1 MTVASVAR
9 RKAYTVGSSGQ
20 QGPYAFTFTV
30 LDQDDLAVYVGS
42 TSSSTRKTITTHYT
56 VTLATDG
63 TGSITFVSG
72 QYPTEGQLVTIIGDR
87 ANSRTTNFTAGGDIR
102 ASTLNDD
109 LDSLTVQV
117 QQLDEAMDRA
127 IQVPVFG
134 NRNYSSLGPL
144 QWPYDTTSNNANKL
158 VAYNSAGTALELV
171 DQITNLDFSTDNFA
185 VASDQEVTIKAGGVA
200 AAELGSD
207 IITGQ
212 TALTSGLA
220 STDELIVS
228 DAGTTKRMDVSVLT
242 DYYKDLSV
250 TETNK
255 TLTSP
260 VINSGVS
267 GTGVKDEDDMSSDS
281 ATHLAT
287 QQSIK
292 AYVDSQTSTMSFY
305 LEDDDGTEVNVTQ
318 NKEVKLI
325 GSGVTTNWT
334 DTDNGTDGD
343 PYDLTITV
351 DAAQTG
357 ITSLLATDI
366 KIGEDDQTKIDFED
380 ADTINFYAGNEK
392 QLILTDGALTPGA
405 DNILDLGSSSVQF
418 KDGYF
423 HGTLEADAITVGG
436 TSTATLYSPLAGS
449 SSITSTGTI
458 SSGTWQGT
466 AIASA
471 YIAADAITAAKIAD
485 DAISE
490 EHLDNTAITG
500 FSALTSV
507 ADDDLLLISDTND
520 SANLKKITKAN
531 LVSGLATG
539 NNLAT
544 SEFTST
550 GKSLVFGF

>member
-1 MTVASVAR
+1 
-9 RKAYTVGSSGQ
+9 
-20 QGPYAFTFTV
+20 
-30 LDQDDLAVYVGS
+30 
-42 TSSSTRKTITTHYT
+42 
-56 VTLATDG
+56 
-63 TGSITFVSG
+63 
-72 QYPTEGQLVTIIGDR
+72 
-87 ANSRTTNFTAGGDIR
+87 
-102 ASTLNDD
+102 TLNDD

-212 TALTSGLA
+212 SALTSGLA
-220 STDELIVS
+220 STDEFIIS

-318 NKEVKLI
+318 NKEVKII

-334 DTDNGTDGD
+334 DTDNGSDGD

-380 ADTINFYAGNEK
+380 
-392 QLILTDGALTPGA
+392 
-405 DNILDLGSSSVQF
+405 
-418 KDGYF
+418 
-423 HGTLEADAITVGG
+423 
-436 TSTATLYSPLAGS
+436 
-449 SSITSTGTI
+449 
-458 SSGTWQGT
+458 
-466 AIASA
+466 
-471 YIAADAITAAKIAD
+471 
-485 DAISE
+485 
-490 EHLDNTAITG
+490 
-500 FSALTSV
+500 
-507 ADDDLLLISDTND
+507 
-520 SANLKKITKAN
+520 
-531 LVSGLATG
+531 
-539 NNLAT
+539 
-544 SEFTST
+544 
-550 GKSLVFGF
+550 

>member
-42 TSSSTRKTITTHYT
+42 TTSSTLKTITTHYT

-281 ATHLAT
+281 ATYLAT

-405 DNILDLGSSSVQF
+405 DNILDLGS